1 MGASWS
7 STALKGLTMNTV
19 MQTMLADAS
28 VRQFTEQPVP
38 ADWSAQTA
46 AAVQK
51 KQRTHMLKFLQTRG
65 LLLR

>member
-1 MGASWS
+1 
-7 STALKGLTMNTV
+7 MNTV
-19 MQTMLADAS
+19 MQTMLAHAS